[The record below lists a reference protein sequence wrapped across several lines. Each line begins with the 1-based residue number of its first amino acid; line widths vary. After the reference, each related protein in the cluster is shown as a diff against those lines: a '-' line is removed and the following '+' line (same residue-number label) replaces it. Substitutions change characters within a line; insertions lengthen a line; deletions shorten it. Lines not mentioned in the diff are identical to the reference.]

1 MDPAVME
8 SMTSLGM
15 IQKISTGFVL
25 LDLALCM
32 LLPVA
37 LQKLRP
43 TLQKLWAR
51 FMAGPDD
58 ARFTR
63 HIKFIKREGYY
74 HYDPSERNHILQEAI
89 LLYIGSR
96 KDLIE
101 KFAVR
106 ATRMHAIAGA
116 LGRPSWG
123 LCTMRV
129 AST

>member
-8 SMTSLGM
+8 SMSSLGM

-43 TLQKLWAR
+43 LLQKMWAKL
-51 FMAGPDD
+51 MASPED

-63 HIKFIKREGYY
+63 HIKVVKREGYY
-74 HYDPSERNHILQEAI
+74 HYDPSERNHILQDAI

-96 KDLIE
+96 KDLVA

-106 ATRMHAIAGA
+106 PPPRH
-116 LGRPSWG
+116 
-123 LCTMRV
+123 CCCCCC
-129 AST
+129 